1 MALAPKESPVCSGRP
16 SCSGI
21 RLVPFAPDFHTGLP
35 FGVREGFGPMERPSD
50 RRVIEA
56 PPTVGL
62 RTSPPCG

>member
-21 RLVPFAPDFHTGLP
+21 RLVHFAQDFHAGFP

-56 PPTVGL
+56 PLTVGL